1 MGTLDFDLKGV
12 VALAEEA
19 GRATLTCYQKPLEI
33 RYKGDESPVS
43 QADELSHQIIA
54 KGLAD
59 TGLQVVSEE
68 GQTQSKATRYW
79 CVDPLDGTKSFIAGV
94 EDFTVNIALIVEGR
108 PVWGVV
114 VAPVLE
120 VAWFGG
126 LEGGSWRKAQGQ
138 TQKIQCTPPQAPLR
152 VLASRNHLNDATQD
166 FIETLGAVE
175 RVQRGSSLKFCAI
188 AEGQA
193 DLYPR
198 LGPCCEWDTAAGEA
212 VLIGA
217 GGSICDF
224 QGRPLAYGK
233 ADVLNP
239 HFLASGQTDPR
250 HYLP

>member
-68 GQTQSKATRYW
+68 GETQSKATRYW
-79 CVDPLDGTKSFIAGV
+79 CVDPLDGTKSYIAGV
-94 EDFTVNIALIVEGR
+94 EDFSVNIALIVEGR

-120 VAWFGG
+120 GAGEPMDEYQRRLTV
-126 LEGGSWRKAQGQ
+126 
-138 TQKIQCTPPQAPLR
+138 APLLVVDLPPVDSEESQFILQTR
-152 VLASRNHLNDATQD
+152 ARPGYGESAGNSSPTGPGYNCYKLDAARSH
-166 FIETLGAVE
+166 G
-175 RVQRGSSLKFCAI
+175 
-188 AEGQA
+188 
-193 DLYPR
+193 
-198 LGPCCEWDTAAGEA
+198 DT
-212 VLIGA
+212 
-217 GGSICDF
+217 
-224 QGRPLAYGK
+224 
-233 ADVLNP
+233 
-239 HFLASGQTDPR
+239 
-250 HYLP
+250 